1 MIALL
6 LQLYVALPLLAP
18 PAEVVLLPILF
29 PSGGVTMASPAPVRG
44 PTADKGLEDDLDLM
58 EGTLLAAPIVAE
70 TDDPFSDASNI
81 LMASLTLD
89 FLALALVGAE
99 DEAGG
104 VGMSCPLILAD
115 LTGLGL
121 LPSFASSLL
130 GSDMGRGMRDFP
142 PLLDRAPPP
151 LEVVLQLNSSSSSG
165 VEARV
170 AAFPLVAHEAQP
182 LVCMLSGGGGGR

>member
-1 MIALL
+1 M
-6 LQLYVALPLLAP
+6 
-18 PAEVVLLPILF
+18 LF
-29 PSGGVTMASPAPVRG
+29 PSGGVTIASPAPVRG

-58 EGTLLAAPIVAE
+58 EGTLLATPIVAD

-89 FLALALVGAE
+89 FLALAFVGAA
-99 DEAGG
+99 DAGG
-104 VGMSCPLILAD
+104 VGISCPLILAD

-130 GSDMGRGMRDFP
+130 GSEMGRGMRDLP

-151 LEVVLQLNSSSSSG
+151 LEVVRQLKSS
-165 VEARV
+165 
-170 AAFPLVAHEAQP
+170 
-182 LVCMLSGGGGGR
+182 

>member
-1 MIALL
+1 
-6 LQLYVALPLLAP
+6 
-18 PAEVVLLPILF
+18 
-29 PSGGVTMASPAPVRG
+29 MASPAPVRG

-58 EGTLLAAPIVAE
+58 EGTLLATPIVAD

-89 FLALALVGAE
+89 FLALAFVGAE
-99 DEAGG
+99 HAGGG
-104 VGMSCPLILAD
+104 VGISCPLILAD

-130 GSDMGRGMRDFP
+130 GSEMGRGMRDFP
-142 PLLDRAPPP
+142 PLLDRAPP
-151 LEVVLQLNSSSSSG
+151 LEVVLQLKSSSSSSSG

-170 AAFPLVAHEAQP
+170 AALPLVAQEAQP
-182 LVCMLSGGGGGR
+182 LVCMLSGGGGGRWRSGAECGTCSRRLSEKGISTRKGIE